1 MSRLNKTEEIIEL
14 ATMFQNTYYGLC
26 IDDIKDHFECSRRSA
41 ERMKDLL
48 FNLFPDKVEEVPSN
62 DKKKRWR
69 FVKGTMNYLISFTA
83 DDFANLEY
91 LKNLSTDESR
101 RIQIEDLTNKI
112 MALTPQKNIKSLET
126 DIEALLEAEGVAVKQ
141 YYKFTTDVKNLEL
154 IRNAILSFK
163 KIRFDY
169 KVNNEIKNVKLNPYG
184 IIISDRYYLV
194 GFKEQANGLRLYK
207 IDKVSNIQISDE
219 YFEKDETFSLKEYC
233 NNSFGIYQEELMNI
247 ELEFDKKIA
256 DDVLNYHFHPTQK
269 MKTLENGNIQVKFTC
284 GGKYSVISELFKWGC
299 DVKIKSPKKLK
310 EYYKYNLEQVLKY
323 ID

>member
-112 MALTPQKNIKSLET
+112 MALTPQKNIL
-126 DIEALLEAEGVAVKQ
+126 KQ
-141 YYKFTTDVKNLEL
+141 
-154 IRNAILSFK
+154 
-163 KIRFDY
+163 
-169 KVNNEIKNVKLNPYG
+169 
-184 IIISDRYYLV
+184 
-194 GFKEQANGLRLYK
+194 
-207 IDKVSNIQISDE
+207 
-219 YFEKDETFSLKEYC
+219 
-233 NNSFGIYQEELMNI
+233 
-247 ELEFDKKIA
+247 
-256 DDVLNYHFHPTQK
+256 
-269 MKTLENGNIQVKFTC
+269 
-284 GGKYSVISELFKWGC
+284 
-299 DVKIKSPKKLK
+299 
-310 EYYKYNLEQVLKY
+310 
-323 ID
+323 

>member
-112 MALTPQKNIKSLET
+112 MALTPQKNVKSIET
-126 DIEALLEAEGVAVKQ
+126 DIEAIMESEGFSVRQYSRVKADTKTLER
-141 YYKFTTDVKNLEL
+141 
-154 IRNAILSFK
+154 IREAMLAFK
-163 KIRFDY
+163 KIKFVY
-169 KVNNEIKNVKLNPYG
+169 NKKTTAEPYG
-184 IIISDRYYLV
+184 IIISDKYYLIA
-194 GFKEQANGLRLYK
+194 KNDNKLKLYK
-207 IDKVSNIQISDE
+207 INKIKELVLLDE
-219 YFEKDETFSLKEYC
+219 YFEKDENFNLQDYC
-233 NNSFGIYQEELMNI
+233 NNSFGIYQEEPMKI
-247 ELEFDKKIA
+247 ELEFDKKVA

-299 DVKIKSPKKLK
+299 DVKIKSPEKLK
-310 EYYKYNLEQVLKY
+310 DYYKDNLEQVLKY
-323 ID
+323 NN